1 MDWAGPPTRHTISD
15 PTHKP
20 SLNLPPVEVPGTAE
34 PNIPEPV
41 EVPGMA
47 EPKVPEEEEDDE
59 LTFPRPRPSSQVLG
73 STTST
78 TMHLFILVVLIML
91 SFDTLNPVKRLC
103 TLAGLA
109 EWGRVAFGW
118 AFVCFLV
125 LAVLQDLQSLVF
137 YSGRVF
143 FNSMLSI
150 FISRIDVIGME
161 NIPQH
166 GPAILVAN
174 HFNQFI
180 DGMCVMCACPQRR
193 ISFLIARKSY
203 THPIIGFF
211 ARAMAAVPVTRPQ
224 DVAFAGSGALLQLRA
239 EPAAATSR
247 ETTEPTEGG
256 RTTGGDAAA
265 DGQPEEPRADLYRLV
280 GSEACRFCT
289 ELGCGDKLSFVDGR
303 KPTLTWVWR
312 VTAIES
318 NAVCFVRLA
327 QPPCA
332 SSPTASPVLPPAP
345 LASLPTSSPVLPP
358 YERLVEQHG
367 ALGTRHEHACGDAG
381 WTLPASGAYRVL
393 PRGDYD
399 KVFPDVVKAL
409 DRGACLGIF
418 PEGGSHDRTDLLELK
433 PGVALLALSAQ
444 LQVPIVPV
452 GLSYFRGHVFR
463 SAKVTVHVGPPIL
476 ASKAEKAEHAHGG
489 ERRQRACTALLAR
502 IERAMRDVIVP
513 VSSFEELQLVHV
525 VRRLWCGPGMSGKL
539 ESAVRQDLDRRF
551 AFGIRRLLRQLDGGN
566 GGGNGGNGGGNGGG
580 APAAHGVTAAA
591 VGDGGS
597 SEASDVATE
606 LRELKALL
614 RQRELAELMQRL
626 RRYDQELI
634 AS

>member
-1 MDWAGPPTRHTISD
+1 MQTSRTRAPLIPHSTLAYPPNGPNPPHVPHTTYTPGRSCWTSREYTTRIKAVISR
-15 PTHKP
+15 H
-20 SLNLPPVEVPGTAE
+20 
-34 PNIPEPV
+34 
-41 EVPGMA
+41 
-47 EPKVPEEEEDDE
+47 
-59 LTFPRPRPSSQVLG
+59 
-73 STTST
+73 
-78 TMHLFILVVLIML
+78 IML

-224 DVAFAGSGALLQLRA
+224 DVAFAGSGVLLQLRA

-247 ETTEPTEGG
+247 KPTEPTEGG
-256 RTTGGDAAA
+256 RTKDGDAAA
-265 DGQPEEPRADLYRLV
+265 DGQPEEPREELYRLV

-303 KPTLTWVWR
+303 RPTLTWVCR

-327 QPPCA
+327 QPPCT

-345 LASLPTSSPVLPP
+345 LTSLPTSSPVLPP
-358 YERLVEQHG
+358 SERRVERLVEPHG

-566 GGGNGGNGGGNGGG
+566 GGGNGGSNGGGNGGG
-580 APAAHGVTAAA
+580 N
-591 VGDGGS
+591 GG
-597 SEASDVATE
+597 
-606 LRELKALL
+606 LL
-614 RQRELAELMQRL
+614 GG
-626 RRYDQELI
+626 
-634 AS
+634 

>member
-1 MDWAGPPTRHTISD
+1 
-15 PTHKP
+15 
-20 SLNLPPVEVPGTAE
+20 
-34 PNIPEPV
+34 
-41 EVPGMA
+41 
-47 EPKVPEEEEDDE
+47 
-59 LTFPRPRPSSQVLG
+59 
-73 STTST
+73 
-78 TMHLFILVVLIML
+78 
-91 SFDTLNPVKRLC
+91 
-103 TLAGLA
+103 
-109 EWGRVAFGW
+109 
-118 AFVCFLV
+118 
-125 LAVLQDLQSLVF
+125 
-137 YSGRVF
+137 
-143 FNSMLSI
+143 
-150 FISRIDVIGME
+150 
-161 NIPQH
+161 
-166 GPAILVAN
+166 
-174 HFNQFI
+174 
-180 DGMCVMCACPQRR
+180 
-193 ISFLIARKSY
+193 
-203 THPIIGFF
+203 
-211 ARAMAAVPVTRPQ
+211 
-224 DVAFAGSGALLQLRA
+224 
-239 EPAAATSR
+239 
-247 ETTEPTEGG
+247 
-256 RTTGGDAAA
+256 
-265 DGQPEEPRADLYRLV
+265 
-280 GSEACRFCT
+280 
-289 ELGCGDKLSFVDGR
+289 
-303 KPTLTWVWR
+303 
-312 VTAIES
+312 
-318 NAVCFVRLA
+318 
-327 QPPCA
+327 
-332 SSPTASPVLPPAP
+332 
-345 LASLPTSSPVLPP
+345 
-358 YERLVEQHG
+358 
-367 ALGTRHEHACGDAG
+367 LGTRHEHACGDAG

-580 APAAHGVTAAA
+580 APAAHGVAAAA